1 MTEEADAVERKIEV
15 SEPIIVNLGKQKR
28 KQIKKLMDGEGKL
41 WVEVQDVIDEVG
53 MMLDE
58 ELEDK
63 TIVPLILIYEKKPK
77 RKQQRGLF
85 GF

>member
-1 MTEEADAVERKIEV
+1 MAEETDAVERKIEI
-15 SEPIIVNLGKQKR
+15 SEPIILNLGKQKR
-28 KQIKKLMDGEGKL
+28 KQIKKLMAGEGKL
-41 WVEVQDVIDEVG
+41 WVEVQDVIDEVS

-63 TIVPLILIYEKKPK
+63 TIVPLILIYQKKPK
-77 RKQQRGLF
+77 RKQSRGLF